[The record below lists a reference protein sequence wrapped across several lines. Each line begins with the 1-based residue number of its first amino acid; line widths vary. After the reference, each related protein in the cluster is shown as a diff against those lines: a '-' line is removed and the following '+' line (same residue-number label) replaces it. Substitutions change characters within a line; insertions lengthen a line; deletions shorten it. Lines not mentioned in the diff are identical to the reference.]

1 MTPKEKAEAIKKQLV
16 VINQLLK
23 KPENKLCA
31 DCKKINPTWAS
42 VNLGV
47 FVCINCSG
55 CHREIGVHITKIRS
69 VNLDVWPQEVLNNF
83 KIINN
88 KIANKYWECKLKNF
102 DFKSLQGDKYKLI
115 QFIRDKYE
123 NKKWIDTKK
132 KIDPMSLIIKGKIK
146 KYKKLFCESEDE
158 DEEEQ
163 SDDDDKKNKKRKNKK
178 KKKDNDDSES
188 EEDDDKQ
195 KKSKKKKRKDESE
208 DNESEK
214 KGKNKKKEDDEE
226 EDDDDDDEEDND
238 DDEDEEENDNKNK
251 KNHSKN
257 KKDEDDDD
265 FEEVKEKKIIESK
278 TPITQRPQQLSNNLF
293 LDMNTNQNNQNNLN
307 LNFNNNNSNSSN
319 NLSMNNNIVDI
330 FNQQTPADK
339 KSQDLMNNINN
350 AYFSPQPVN
359 SARTNNMFQQM
370 PNNMGLNLQNRNNN
384 LQDNNMNNY
393 QNMGQNN
400 IMNINHVHSTQNI
413 HMNMNNNM
421 FNMNMNNNMN
431 NNMNYGMNNNFNMGG
446 MNNINNMNN
455 NMQNNMNNNMNINNN
470 NNNLKS
476 TSSSTI
482 PSNIPSFNMEYFNQ
496 NLTGGKKSNA
506 GSTYNFSKNKVD
518 PFSNLVSFKK

>member
-163 SDDDDKKNKKRKNKK
+163 SDDDKKNKKRKNKK

-226 EDDDDDDEEDND
+226 EDDDDEEDND
-238 DDEDEEENDNKNK
+238 DDDEEENDNKNK

-319 NLSMNNNIVDI
+319 NLSMNNNNIVDI

-339 KSQDLMNNINN
+339 KSQD
-350 AYFSPQPVN
+350 
-359 SARTNNMFQQM
+359 
-370 PNNMGLNLQNRNNN
+370 
-384 LQDNNMNNY
+384 
-393 QNMGQNN
+393 
-400 IMNINHVHSTQNI
+400 
-413 HMNMNNNM
+413 
-421 FNMNMNNNMN
+421 FN
-431 NNMNYGMNNNFNMGG
+431 
-446 MNNINNMNN
+446 
-455 NMQNNMNNNMNINNN
+455 
-470 NNNLKS
+470 
-476 TSSSTI
+476 
-482 PSNIPSFNMEYFNQ
+482 E
-496 NLTGGKKSNA
+496 
-506 GSTYNFSKNKVD
+506 
-518 PFSNLVSFKK
+518 